1 MHNKTSSAATLRI
14 ISHNTNRSTDTR
26 NTLLNTAGKTTDLI
40 LVQEANIKDIRYATT
55 HPDFLLLLPPH
66 GARPVNRTAAYIS
79 RLNPHLRVTP
89 RPDICSDP
97 DLQVLEV
104 QTELIPKL
112 YLLNIY
118 NEYDRITKLHT
129 MPRALMPLSLPN
141 RCIIT
146 VDLNAHHTLWNCRA
160 RHSTR
165 ADELAALIENE
176 GWHLINALDIAT
188 YHYRNGTGSSVLDLT
203 IASPAVAREVT
214 NWAMDDENPIG
225 SDHEVIR
232 FQITS
237 LHPDAEFSTGNPK
250 LNRRK
255 TNWETFVTTLQTL
268 TDTTSTRWT
277 PLSQNPT
284 PENLDEW
291 ANILRDSI
299 QAAAEVSTHPLNPKP

>member
-1 MHNKTSSAATLRI
+1 MHNKTSSVATLRI
-14 ISHNTNRSTDTR
+14 VSHNTNRSTDTL
-26 NTLLNTAGKTTDLI
+26 NTLLNTAGKTTDII

-55 HPDFLLLLPPH
+55 HPNFLLLLLPH
-66 GARPVNRTAAYIS
+66 SARPINRTATYIS

-104 QTELIPKL
+104 QTELIRKL

-129 MPRALMPLSLPN
+129 IPQALMPLSVPN
-141 RCIIT
+141 WCIIT
-146 VDLNAHHTLWNCRA
+146 GDLNAHHTLWNSRA
-160 RHSTR
+160 RRSTHT
-165 ADELAALIENE
+165 DELTALIENE
-176 GWHLINALDIAT
+176 GWHLINAPDIAI
-188 YHYRNGTGSSVLDLT
+188 YHYRNGTGSSVLHLT
-203 IASPAVAREVT
+203 IASPVVAREVT
-214 NWAMDDENPIG
+214 KWAMDNENPAG

-237 LHPDAEFSTGNPK
+237 LYPDAEFSTGNPR
-250 LNRRK
+250 LNWRK

-268 TDTTSTRWT
+268 TDATSTHWT

-284 PENLDEW
+284 PENLDE
-291 ANILRDSI
+291 
-299 QAAAEVSTHPLNPKP
+299 